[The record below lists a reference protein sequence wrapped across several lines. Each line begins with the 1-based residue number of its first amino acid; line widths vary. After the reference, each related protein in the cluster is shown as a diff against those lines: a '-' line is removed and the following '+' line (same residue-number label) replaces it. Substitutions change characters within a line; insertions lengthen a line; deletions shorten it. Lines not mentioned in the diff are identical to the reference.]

1 MDRFTGITPEKH
13 TKGFSYFEKNPTTEQ
28 IFKRRKLS
36 EYSSTF
42 QNNNAHTNYHYSNS
56 NYNNNNNNNSSLHSS
71 IDEYTY
77 SMQNCDSSRSSSS
90 NNNNN
95 NYQPSLNFI
104 NTFSNQK
111 QSDPII
117 QQFSAQKQKA
127 QGEQKKNF
135 STSFQPSKK
144 QNCISKSK
152 TSLKDFLNS
161 SSNAQALAQNLQN
174 QDCNPNSYNEIPSKT
189 SQTSINNTN
198 LFDYNNYFFQQL
210 LNQNNTQQGN
220 SQNESQTERKSFD
233 SLLQASFQNLSIN
246 ECNQYQSQQSAQ
258 DSHFSQKRQ
267 SIITIPKAIKS
278 QAPQYFQMNSKQDGI
293 TTAQIKQNQV
303 ITASSLNN
311 IILIK
316 SQQDKEKT
324 RQGTEQMQNQSIIK
338 NQIENNI
345 LYQHI
350 NEEIEEQSQQ
360 SEHSFRE
367 QGITEE
373 QSLEQY
379 LKKVEA
385 KDFESKERNNFLLG
399 DKQFQQSATRGRLSL
414 GENCPLK
421 TLKKQFP
428 IIFPVGI
435 PIMGQLSKLFNFE
448 EQDQEQIKQNLQ
460 SISKPD
466 SLQIQDEL
474 LDNQPQQFSSQMHIL
489 DQQDDPLFIGNLTK
503 DERRQKVEKYL
514 EKKKNR
520 KWKSIRYNIRKNL
533 ADQRERIQGRFVK
546 QKNSRFNFDLLDA
559 QYLKQL
565 TKECDKMRLIDMS
578 HNTDNSFDIQNHSFD
593 S

>member
-1 MDRFTGITPEKH
+1 MDPFTGITPEKP

-36 EYSSTF
+36 EYSQTF
-42 QNNNAHTNYHYSNS
+42 QNNNPHTNYHYS
-56 NYNNNNNNNSSLHSS
+56 NNNNSSLHSS

-95 NYQPSLNFI
+95 NSTNYQHSLNFI

-111 QSDPII
+111 QPDSVI
-117 QQFSAQKQKA
+117 QQLSASKQNA
-127 QGEQKKNF
+127 QGEQNKNF
-135 STSFQPSKK
+135 STSFQPNKK
-144 QNCISKSK
+144 QSCINKSK
-152 TSLKDFLNS
+152 TSLKDFLKASQNS
-161 SSNAQALAQNLQN
+161 QVLAQNLQN
-174 QDCNPNSYNEIPSKT
+174 QEFNPSSHQENPSKT
-189 SQTSINNTN
+189 SQAGINNTN

-220 SQNESQTERKSFD
+220 SQNESQTERKSLD

-246 ECNQYQSQQSAQ
+246 ENNYSQQQQQSQSAQ

-278 QAPQYFQMNSKQDGI
+278 QTPQYFQMNQKQEGI
-293 TTAQIKQNQV
+293 STSQMQQNQV
-303 ITASSLNN
+303 ITTSSLNN
-311 IILIK
+311 ILLSK
-316 SQQDKEKT
+316 SQQDKQKARQAAEK
-324 RQGTEQMQNQSIIK
+324 MQNQAAVQ
-338 NQIENNI
+338 NTI

-350 NEEIEEQSQQ
+350 NEEIEEQSQIESSYRDQ
-360 SEHSFRE
+360 D
-367 QGITEE
+367 IIEE

-379 LKKVEA
+379 FKKVEA
-385 KDFESKERNNFLLG
+385 KNLEQKGRNSFLLG
-399 DKQFQQSATRGRLSL
+399 DKEFQQSATRGRLSL

-421 TLKKQFP
+421 ALKKQFP

-448 EQDQEQIKQNLQ
+448 EQEEEEEQIKQSIQ
-460 SISKPD
+460 SISRPD
-466 SLQIQDEL
+466 NLQTQDEL
-474 LDNQPQQFSSQMHIL
+474 LDKQQQSLSSQIQIL
-489 DQQDDPLFIGNLTK
+489 EQQDDPLFIGNLTK
-503 DERRQKVEKYL
+503 DERREKVEKYL

-565 TKECDKMRLIDMS
+565 SKECDKMRLIDMS
-578 HNTDNSFDIQNHSFD
+578 NNTDNSFDIQNHSFD